1 MTSFFVPVIK
11 LYMLL
16 KASGLIQLAFLSYY
30 LTVVNTIN
38 GVRLLVRRLQA
49 SRLL

>member
-16 KASGLIQLAFLSYY
+16 KSQWVNPTDFL
-30 LTVVNTIN
+30 V
-38 GVRLLVRRLQA
+38 LLFNR
-49 SRLL
+49 S